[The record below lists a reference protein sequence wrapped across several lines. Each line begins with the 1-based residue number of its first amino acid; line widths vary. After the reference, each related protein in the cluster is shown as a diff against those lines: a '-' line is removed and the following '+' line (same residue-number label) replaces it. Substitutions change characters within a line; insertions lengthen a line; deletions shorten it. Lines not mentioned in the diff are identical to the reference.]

1 MKRIIKG
8 NIDILLF
15 SIALLFIELL
25 LRLYVGFNLSKQPFI
40 FDLAYIILFDG
51 LLMLLKS
58 KPRKITEVIFILVI
72 SIYSFA
78 QEIHNNFFSSFFRIS
93 KINILGELPQVAGE
107 VGAKVDFKSF
117 LIFLV
122 LLIFLILIIVLKNT
136 SDSFSY
142 KKQLLMALL
151 TYIWVKSCIKLQDFL
166 LIWAF

>member
-72 SIYSFA
+72 SIYSF
-78 QEIHNNFFSSFFRIS
+78 
-93 KINILGELPQVAGE
+93 G
-107 VGAKVDFKSF
+107 
-117 LIFLV
+117 
-122 LLIFLILIIVLKNT
+122 
-136 SDSFSY
+136 
-142 KKQLLMALL
+142 
-151 TYIWVKSCIKLQDFL
+151 
-166 LIWAF
+166 

>member
-122 LLIFLILIIVLKNT
+122 
-136 SDSFSY
+136 
-142 KKQLLMALL
+142 
-151 TYIWVKSCIKLQDFL
+151 
-166 LIWAF
+166 